1 MKRSFEYDSGGQFGA
16 GGGDKQMR
24 THVGMAVKLLV
35 SQKEASQLIG
45 RGGATSRQISEM
57 SGAKIHLSG
66 LNEFYPGTQM
76 QEVGLRAD
84 SGDAVANG
92 VLQIFMKLSEETGKI
107 MGGEPDVEEGGARVH
122 FILPTTSARN
132 LIGRGGENIKMIR
145 QSSGMKVH
153 VEELVIGNGDL
164 AEQVVSLAGPVLGI
178 QEALPRILERVAEVS
193 SQPWFSRWALNVHAA
208 GGDAAV
214 SVKGVGKGKHKD
226 YGGCSG
232 YSGGR
237 DWGGGKD
244 WAGGGGYSGGG
255 CNGYGSGGWGGSSGS
270 GYGGCGAGGGGYGG
284 CGADGG
290 GYGCGGGYGGCGAGG
305 GYGGCGGKGGKGD
318 YKGKSGSKSGQ
329 QFGNGLQK
337 LGSGAAATTENI
349 DMLSA
354 AVSALPASLANTG
367 DRSQTL
373 TFNCPA
379 ELVSALIGKGAI
391 WAWMLQVEVARSK
404 SLSTLTQRSW

>member
-244 WAGGGGYSGGG
+244 WAGGGGYSGG
-255 CNGYGSGGWGGSSGS
+255 
-270 GYGGCGAGGGGYGG
+270 
-284 CGADGG
+284 
-290 GYGCGGGYGGCGAGG
+290 
-305 GYGGCGGKGGKGD
+305 CGGKGGKGD

-379 ELVSALIGKGAI
+379 ELVSALIGKGGSGTKQIAI
-391 WAWMLQVEVARSK
+391 NTDTKVMVRDIDGNDQEKAVVIRGNVVNVASAYMHVAGRLCSIQGQVAPSGHDALETYDPATAIIN
-404 SLSTLTQRSW
+404 SL